1 MVCNIPTSGV
11 EHLVENNLVRGGREP
26 CGVVR
31 WGWER
36 ARTRGGG
43 ATTAPLTRPNS
54 FCIASDSAP
63 PGLPLLPAPQTH
75 PRRRD
80 KYPLPTMALP
90 LMALAVVA
98 AVAVRFVR
106 EN

>member
-1 MVCNIPTSGV
+1 M
-11 EHLVENNLVRGGREP
+11 
-26 CGVVR
+26 
-31 WGWER
+31 GWER
-36 ARTRGGG
+36 ANEGGG